1 MREPDASM
9 PGALAR
15 GAAGDATAAA
25 SSAAPAPAPRAAG
38 GIPLAAR
45 AAFAGVALLL
55 LPFAVGDFWAYQLGL
70 LYLYA
75 IAALGIG
82 LCWGRAGFLPLGQ
95 GVFFGLA
102 AYLSGL
108 ALIAFDQSPWL
119 LLLLL
124 PLAACASGLLAFLIG
139 VLVFRRRGES
149 GPYFSMIT
157 LALSLLAYQVANN
170 WESVTGGFNGL
181 KGIPGLPGLD
191 SYTAA
196 YEVAAI
202 GLIAATLATG
212 RLYRAPL
219 GVLWAALAH
228 NERRVVMFGFDT
240 NRLKAAAFGA
250 SGLLA
255 GIAGALYAPQQGLVT
270 PQLCGFGLSADLVIW
285 AAVGGRGKLLG
296 PVLGAIVIGALT
308 SGLRDRFAFWEI
320 AIAIVFI
327 LVVLLFPQGMIGAF
341 AAPGRWL
348 ERGRRPLSKVAA
360 PARRASGGGRAG
372 SMATAA
378 AGGARGEAG
387 ADAGAAVE
395 AGGGARLEVEAVSV
409 QRGEVR
415 ILDGLSLH
423 FDRPGI
429 HCVIGPNG
437 AGKTSTFDMLTGELA
452 PQSGRVTFDGH
463 AIDRLPTHRIMRL
476 GIGRKFQIP
485 SVFAP
490 LSIADN
496 LAVALWSGRAG
507 ALQLL
512 APRLRRW
519 SSPVLDTLQA
529 RYPFLAEAE
538 RTASALSHGE
548 RQILELAMALLG
560 EPRLLL
566 LDEPCAG
573 LSPQETGAVIDVI
586 RWASERRGATIV
598 VIEHDMSLVRTLA
611 ELVFVLHN
619 GSLIAEGSVAE
630 VQANP
635 AVQAVYVGAEK

>member
-1 MREPDASM
+1 MEPARLQPPEHERQRKHAEVAAGAVAERRDDAV
-9 PGALAR
+9 
-15 GAAGDATAAA
+15 GAADH
-25 SSAAPAPAPRAAG
+25 
-38 GIPLAAR
+38 
-45 AAFAGVALLL
+45 
-55 LPFAVGDFWAYQLGL
+55 
-70 LYLYA
+70 
-75 IAALGIG
+75 
-82 LCWGRAGFLPLGQ
+82 GRAGFLPLGQ

-119 LLLLL
+119 LLLL
-124 PLAACASGLLAFLIG
+124 PLAACASGLLAFAIG

-196 YEVAAI
+196 YEVAAT

-212 RLYRAPL
+212 WLYRAPL
-219 GVLWAALAH
+219 GVLWSALAQ

-240 NRLKAAAFGA
+240 NRLKAVAFA
-250 SGLLA
+250 TSGLLA
-255 GIAGALYAPQQGLVT
+255 GVAGALYAPQQGLVT

-327 LVVLLFPQGMIGAF
+327 LVVLLFPQGMIGVF
-341 AAPGRWL
+341 GPLERWL
-348 ERGRRPLSKVAA
+348 ERGRQSAPPVAA
-360 PARRASGGGRAG
+360 PARHASGERILG
-372 SMATAA
+372 ATDT
-378 AGGARGEAG
+378 AR
-387 ADAGAAVE
+387 
-395 AGGGARLEVEAVSV
+395 GARLDVAVVSV
-409 QRGEVR
+409 QLGDVR
-415 ILDGLSLH
+415 ILDRLSLH

-429 HCVIGPNG
+429 YCMIGPNG

-452 PQSGRVTFDGH
+452 PQSGSVTLDGR
-463 AIDRLPTHRIMRL
+463 AIDRLPTHRIIRL
-476 GIGRKFQIP
+476 GVGRKFQIP
-485 SVFAP
+485 SVFAQLP
-490 LSIADN
+490 VADN
-496 LAVALWSGRAG
+496 IAVALWSGRAR
-507 ALQLL
+507 APQLL

-519 SSPVLDTLQA
+519 SSPVRDALQT
-529 RYPFLAEAE
+529 RYAFLADAE

-573 LSPQETGAVIDVI
+573 LSPQETAAVIDVI

-598 VIEHDMSLVRTLA
+598 VIEHDMSLVRSLA
-611 ELVFVLHN
+611 DHVFVLHN
-619 GSLIAEGSVAE
+619 GSLIAEGSVAA

-635 AVQAVYVGAEK
+635 AVQAVYIGAEK